1 MKLEPLSKPLRSPRR
16 EEGDGLAAKGI
27 RLLTSAATVVRAGF
41 ENPSLV
47 SFLAIL
53 LATFCAV
60 AAETNTGSLVEV
72 QASCAEPRFWLENML
87 VHHRYTWDEA
97 AMVFGWSIDEV
108 KAKASSFGI
117 TTNIASTA
125 MADGKTRV
133 LPYPG
138 GRHPRIG
145 FLDGAINPQRGTKL
159 TLFPPWKDGG
169 YMVLDLPEAI
179 FSNLGLTYLAHTHIP
194 TIWSQRNIPI
204 ENVDWTRNADGNL
217 RSEWK
222 LPNGISFGARVMPQ
236 TNGADLELWLTN
248 GTPAKLTGLRTQICL
263 MLKAAPGFNEQNQ
276 EGKEYAKP
284 IALAKARHADR
295 HVLLAFEHCGR
306 AWGNPPCPCLHSD
319 PALPDAAP
327 GERVSVRGRL
337 RFYEGTDVA
346 GAKQRLLEGL

>member
-1 MKLEPLSKPLRSPRR
+1 MKSVLPLL
-16 EEGDGLAAKGI
+16 LA
-27 RLLTSAATVVRAGF
+27 LTAFASAATST
-41 ENPSLV
+41 NIV
-47 SFLAIL
+47 SQAEIQ
-53 LATFCAV
+53 ATR
-60 AAETNTGSLVEV
+60 
-72 QASCAEPRFWLENML
+72 AEPRYWIENML
-87 VHHRYTWDEA
+87 LRHRYSWDEA
-97 AMVFGWSIDEV
+97 APVFGWTVAELKSRAATLAINPSV
-108 KAKASSFGI
+108 IPTAASDG
-117 TTNIASTA
+117 NI
-125 MADGKTRV
+125 RV

-145 FLDGAINPQRGTKL
+145 FLDGAINPQRGTKVS
-159 TLFPPWKDGG
+159 LFPPWKDGG

-194 TIWSQRNIPI
+194 TIWDQRNTTIT
-204 ENVDWTRNADGNL
+204 NVDWIREHDGNL

-222 LPNGISFGARVMPQ
+222 LPNGIAFGARVLPQ

-263 MLKAAPGFNEQNQ
+263 MLKAAPGFNEQSQ

-284 IALAKARHADR
+284 LALAKARHADR
-295 HVLLAFEHCGR
+295 HVLIAFEKCGR

-319 PALPDAAP
+319 PVLPDAAP

-346 GAKQRLLEGL
+346 GAKQRLLEGLTSAGN